1 MELKMEKEIVE
12 DESSRLS
19 VAVGSDPVC
28 LVWFGLVGVFF
39 LLFVGATWNLRCDK
53 EYPRVCFFGE
63 KIYKFY
69 FA

>member
-19 VAVGSDPVC
+19 VAVGSDPVWFS
-28 LVWFGLVGVFF
+28 LVWSEFF